1 MQAPGADLL
10 WMVDAHARL
19 GRHLDGIT
27 DEDVRRPT
35 VLPGWS
41 VGHVLTHLARNA
53 DSHLRRIAAAS
64 RGEVVDQ
71 YERGP
76 EGRAAEIEAGARRQA
91 AELVAD
97 VRSSAE
103 HVDASFATVRPQEW
117 TARSR
122 DAGGLVRCL
131 FELPAR
137 RWQEV
142 EVHLVDLDVGVTHRD
157 WPDAFV
163 QCWLPR
169 TRERVWGG
177 LVPEAHR
184 ARFDDPAEE
193 LAWLYGRLR
202 RPDLPVPPAWG

>member
-71 YERGP
+71 YEGGP

-103 HVDASFATVRPQEW
+103 HVDASFA
-117 TARSR
+117 
-122 DAGGLVRCL
+122 
-131 FELPAR
+131 
-137 RWQEV
+137 
-142 EVHLVDLDVGVTHRD
+142 
-157 WPDAFV
+157 
-163 QCWLPR
+163 
-169 TRERVWGG
+169 
-177 LVPEAHR
+177 
-184 ARFDDPAEE
+184 
-193 LAWLYGRLR
+193 
-202 RPDLPVPPAWG
+202 

>member
-1 MQAPGADLL
+1 MEAPGVDLV
-10 WMVDAHARL
+10 WMVDAHSRLARQ
-19 GRHLDGIT
+19 LDGIT

-35 VLPGWS
+35 TLPGWS
-41 VGHVLTHLARNA
+41 VADVLSHLARNA
-53 DSHLRRIAAAS
+53 ESHLRRIAAAS

-71 YERGP
+71 YEGGH
-76 EGRAAEIEAGARRQA
+76 EGRAAEIEAGARQPA
-91 AELVAD
+91 PDLVAD
-97 VRSSAE
+97 VRSSAQN
-103 HVDASFATVRPQEW
+103 VDESFAAVRPEDW

-122 DAGGLVRCL
+122 DVGGQERCL

-142 EVHLVDLDVGVTHRD
+142 EVHLVDLDVGVTHRH

-163 QCWLPR
+163 QYWLPR
-169 TRERVWGG
+169 TRERVWAA
-177 LVPEAHR
+177 LVPEARR

-202 RPDLPVPPAWG
+202 RPDLPEPPAWG